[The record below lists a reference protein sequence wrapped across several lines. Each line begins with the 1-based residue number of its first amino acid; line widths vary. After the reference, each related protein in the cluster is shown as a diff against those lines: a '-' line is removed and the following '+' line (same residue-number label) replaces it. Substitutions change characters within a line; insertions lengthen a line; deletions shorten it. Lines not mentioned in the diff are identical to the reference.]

1 MKHLMSG
8 NEATA
13 RGVYEAGIKVC
24 SAYPGTPSTE
34 ILENLPQ
41 YGKDV
46 YCEWAPNEKVAAEVA
61 YGAAMAGSRSFCTMK
76 MVGLNVAADP
86 LFTAGY
92 MGVNGAYI
100 VVSADDPSCHSSQN
114 EQDNRLYA
122 RAAKVAMVEPSDSQ
136 ECKDFVKLACEISE
150 EFDTPVLYRTTTRVC
165 HSKGLVKFGERT
177 EHTAPAYQRN
187 VRKFVCTP
195 ANAYMNHPIVEE
207 RLAKL
212 AEYGCTRALENGL
225 NKLELGDGKVGVITA
240 SISYQYAKEVFP
252 EGTSFLKL
260 GLTFPLPMGLI
271 RDFAKKVEKL
281 YVIEELEPFMEEQ
294 IKAAGID
301 CVGKELTG
309 NMYELNTELVRER
322 VLGVKPS
329 YQVITEVQAAKRPP
343 ALCPG
348 CPHRGFFYTLSKN
361 KNYVV
366 TGDIGC
372 YTLGSA
378 APLNCM
384 DACLCMGGGFTVG
397 MGIAKS
403 FQREGVTDKVVFG
416 VMGDST
422 FFHSGMTGAAEIIYN
437 NGRMIPCVLDNRI
450 TGMTGHQD
458 NPGTGFTL
466 MGEPAPMIR
475 VEGVLEAY
483 GFAPVF
489 TVDPQDLKAMKQTVD
504 AAVAALN
511 EGKHPAIVTRRPC
524 LLIKRMKHENSMCVV
539 NADKCRSCKSCL
551 KVGCPAISMENGKAF
566 IDRTQCVGCTVCA
579 QACPFGAIE
588 KEEK

>member
-165 HSKGLVKFGERT
+165 HSKGLVEFGERT

-378 APLNCM
+378 APLSCM

-483 GFAPVF
+483 GFAPVL

-524 LLIKRMKHENSMCVV
+524 LLIKRMKHENGMCVV

>member
-92 MGVNGAYI
+92 LGVNGAYI

-122 RAAKVAMVEPSDSQ
+122 RAAKIAMVEPSDSQ

-165 HSKGLVKFGERT
+165 HSKGLVEFGERT
-177 EHTAPAYQRN
+177 EHTAPTYQRN

-195 ANAYMNHPIVEE
+195 AHAYMNHPIVEE

-240 SISYQYAKEVFP
+240 SIAYEYAKEVFP

-260 GLTFPLPMGLI
+260 GLTYPLPMNLI

-281 YVIEELEPFMEEQ
+281 YVIEELEPFMENE

-309 NMYELNTELVRER
+309 VMYELNTELVRER
-322 VLGVKPS
+322 VLGIKPN
-329 YQVITEVQAAKRPP
+329 YKTITDVQVAKRPP

-372 YTLGSA
+372 YTLGFA
-378 APLNCM
+378 PPLNCM
-384 DACLCMGGGFTVG
+384 DVCICMGGGFSAG
-397 MGIAKS
+397 MGMAKS

-458 NPGTGFTL
+458 NPGSGYTL
-466 MGEPAPMIR
+466 MGEEAPMLS
-475 VEGVLEAY
+475 VESIFKTY
-483 GFAPVF
+483 GFDPVL
-489 TVDPQDLKAMKQTVD
+489 TVDPQDLAAMKATVNT
-504 AAVAALN
+504 AVAALN

-524 LLIKRMKHENSMCVV
+524 LLIKRVKHDLGMCVV
-539 NADKCRSCKSCL
+539 NTDKCVGCKSCL
-551 KVGCPAISMENGKAF
+551 KVGCPAISMENGKAAV
-566 IDRTQCVGCTVCA
+566 DRTQCVGCTVCA
-579 QACPFGAIE
+579 QACPVGAIE

>member
-46 YCEWAPNEKVAAEVA
+46 YCEWAPNEKVATEVA

-92 MGVNGAYI
+92 LGVNGAYI

-122 RAAKVAMVEPSDSQ
+122 RAAKIAMVEPSDSQ

-165 HSKGLVKFGERT
+165 HSKGLVEFGERT
-177 EHTAPAYQRN
+177 EHTAPTYQRN

-195 ANAYMNHPIVEE
+195 AHAYMNHPIVEE

-260 GLTFPLPMGLI
+260 GLTFPLPMDLI

-378 APLNCM
+378 APLSCM

-504 AAVAALN
+504 AVVAALN

-524 LLIKRMKHENSMCVV
+524 LLIKRMKHENGMCVV

>member
-46 YCEWAPNEKVAAEVA
+46 YCEWAPNEKVATEVA

-92 MGVNGAYI
+92 LGVNGAYI

-122 RAAKVAMVEPSDSQ
+122 RAAKIAMVEPSDSQ

-165 HSKGLVKFGERT
+165 HSKGLVEFGERT
-177 EHTAPAYQRN
+177 EHTAPTYQRN

-195 ANAYMNHPIVEE
+195 AHAYMNHPIVEE

-260 GLTFPLPMGLI
+260 GLTFPLPMDLI

-483 GFAPVF
+483 GFAPVL

-511 EGKHPAIVTRRPC
+511 EGKPPAIVTRRPC
-524 LLIKRMKHENSMCVV
+524 LLIKRMKHENGMCVV

>member
-165 HSKGLVKFGERT
+165 HSKGLVEFGERT

-403 FQREGVTDKVVFG
+403 FQREGVTGKVVFG

-524 LLIKRMKHENSMCVV
+524 LLIKRMKHENGMCVV

>member
-92 MGVNGAYI
+92 LGVNGAYI

-165 HSKGLVKFGERT
+165 HSKGLVEFGERT

-260 GLTFPLPMGLI
+260 GLTFPLPMDLI

-483 GFAPVF
+483 GFAPVL

-524 LLIKRMKHENSMCVV
+524 LLIKRMKHENGMCVV

>member
-46 YCEWAPNEKVAAEVA
+46 YCEWAPNEKVATEVA

-92 MGVNGAYI
+92 LGVNGAYI

-165 HSKGLVKFGERT
+165 HSKGLVEFGERT
-177 EHTAPAYQRN
+177 EHTAPTYQRN

-195 ANAYMNHPIVEE
+195 AHAYMNHPIVEE

-378 APLNCM
+378 APLSCM

-437 NGRMIPCVLDNRI
+437 NGRMIPGVLDNRI

-483 GFAPVF
+483 GFAPVL

-524 LLIKRMKHENSMCVV
+524 LLIKRMKHENGMCVV

>member
-92 MGVNGAYI
+92 LGVNGAYI

-122 RAAKVAMVEPSDSQ
+122 RAAKIAMVEPSDSQ

-165 HSKGLVKFGERT
+165 HSKGLVEFGERT

-260 GLTFPLPMGLI
+260 GLTFPLPMDLI

-397 MGIAKS
+397 IGIAKS
-403 FQREGVTDKVVFG
+403 FQREGVTGKVVFG

-524 LLIKRMKHENSMCVV
+524 LLIKRMKHENGMCVV

>member
-46 YCEWAPNEKVAAEVA
+46 YCEWAPNEKVATEVA

-92 MGVNGAYI
+92 LGVNGAYI

-122 RAAKVAMVEPSDSQ
+122 RAAKIAMVEPSDSQ

-165 HSKGLVKFGERT
+165 HSKGLVEFGERT
-177 EHTAPAYQRN
+177 EHTAPTYQRN

-195 ANAYMNHPIVEE
+195 AHAYMNHPIVEE

-260 GLTFPLPMGLI
+260 GLTFPLPMDLI

-378 APLNCM
+378 APLSCM

-489 TVDPQDLKAMKQTVD
+489 TVDPRDLKAMKQTVD

-524 LLIKRMKHENSMCVV
+524 LLIKRMKHENGMCVV

>member
-46 YCEWAPNEKVAAEVA
+46 YCEWAPNEKVATEVA

-92 MGVNGAYI
+92 LGVNGAYI

-165 HSKGLVKFGERT
+165 HSKGLVEFGERT
-177 EHTAPAYQRN
+177 EHTAPTYQRN

-195 ANAYMNHPIVEE
+195 AHAYMNHPIVEE

-378 APLNCM
+378 APLSCM

-403 FQREGVTDKVVFG
+403 FQREGVTGKVVFG

-524 LLIKRMKHENSMCVV
+524 LLIKRMKHENGMCVV

>member
-46 YCEWAPNEKVAAEVA
+46 YCEWAPNEKVATEVA

-92 MGVNGAYI
+92 LGVNGAYI

-122 RAAKVAMVEPSDSQ
+122 RAAKIAMVEPSDSQ

-165 HSKGLVKFGERT
+165 HSKGLVEFGERT
-177 EHTAPAYQRN
+177 GHAAPTYQRN

-195 ANAYMNHPIVEE
+195 AHAYMNHPIVEE

-260 GLTFPLPMGLI
+260 GLTFPLPMDLI

-294 IKAAGID
+294 IKAVGID

-403 FQREGVTDKVVFG
+403 FQREGVTGKVVFG

-524 LLIKRMKHENSMCVV
+524 LLIKRMKHENGMCVV

>member
-46 YCEWAPNEKVAAEVA
+46 YCEWAPNEKVATEVA

-92 MGVNGAYI
+92 LGVNGAYI

-122 RAAKVAMVEPSDSQ
+122 RAAKIAMVEPSDSQ

-165 HSKGLVKFGERT
+165 HSKGLVEFGERT
-177 EHTAPAYQRN
+177 EHTAPTYQRN

-195 ANAYMNHPIVEE
+195 AHAYMNHPIVEE

-378 APLNCM
+378 APLSCM

-483 GFAPVF
+483 GFAPVL

-524 LLIKRMKHENSMCVV
+524 LLIKRMKHENGMCVV

>member
-92 MGVNGAYI
+92 LGVNGAYI

-122 RAAKVAMVEPSDSQ
+122 RAAKIAMVEPSDSQ

-165 HSKGLVKFGERT
+165 HSKGLVEFGERT
-177 EHTAPAYQRN
+177 EHTAPTYQRN

-195 ANAYMNHPIVEE
+195 AHAYMNHPIVEE

-281 YVIEELEPFMEEQ
+281 YVIEELEPFIEEQ

-524 LLIKRMKHENSMCVV
+524 LLIKRVKQDLGMCVV
-539 NADKCRSCKSCL
+539 NTDKCKSCKSCL

>member
-46 YCEWAPNEKVAAEVA
+46 YCEWAPNEKVATEVA

-92 MGVNGAYI
+92 LGVNGAYI

-122 RAAKVAMVEPSDSQ
+122 RAAKIAMVEPSDSQ

-165 HSKGLVKFGERT
+165 HSKGLVEFGERT
-177 EHTAPAYQRN
+177 EHTASTYQRN

-195 ANAYMNHPIVEE
+195 AHAYMNHPIVEE

-260 GLTFPLPMGLI
+260 GLTFPLPMDLI

-524 LLIKRMKHENSMCVV
+524 LLIKRMKHENGMCVV

>member
-1 MKHLMSG
+1 MKHLIAG
-8 NEATA
+8 DEGTA

-92 MGVNGAYI
+92 LGVNGAYI

-165 HSKGLVKFGERT
+165 HSKGLVEFGERT
-177 EHTAPAYQRN
+177 EHAAPTYQRN

-260 GLTFPLPMGLI
+260 GLTFPLPMDLI

-403 FQREGVTDKVVFG
+403 FQREGVTGKVVFG

-483 GFAPVF
+483 GFAPVL

-524 LLIKRMKHENSMCVV
+524 LLIKRMKHENGMCVV
-539 NADKCRSCKSCL
+539 DADKCRSCKSCL

>member
-165 HSKGLVKFGERT
+165 HSKGLVEFGERT
-177 EHTAPAYQRN
+177 EHIAPAYQRN

-271 RDFAKKVEKL
+271 RNFAKKVEKL

-524 LLIKRMKHENSMCVV
+524 LLIKRMKHENGMCVV

>member
-46 YCEWAPNEKVAAEVA
+46 YCEWAPNEKVATEVA

-92 MGVNGAYI
+92 LGVNGAYI

-165 HSKGLVKFGERT
+165 HSKGLVEFGERT
-177 EHTAPAYQRN
+177 EHAAPTYQRN

-195 ANAYMNHPIVEE
+195 AHAYMNHSLVEE

-260 GLTFPLPMGLI
+260 GLTFPLPMDLI

-524 LLIKRMKHENSMCVV
+524 LLIKRMKHENGMCVV

>member
-92 MGVNGAYI
+92 LGVNGAYI

-122 RAAKVAMVEPSDSQ
+122 RAAKIAMVEPSDSQ

-165 HSKGLVKFGERT
+165 HSKGLVEFGERT
-177 EHTAPAYQRN
+177 EHTAPTYQRN

-195 ANAYMNHPIVEE
+195 AHAYMNHPIVEE

-378 APLNCM
+378 APLSCM

-458 NPGTGFTL
+458 NPGTGYTL
-466 MGEPAPMIR
+466 LGDEAPMLS
-475 VEGVLEAY
+475 VEKIFTAM
-483 GFAPVF
+483 GFAPVL
-489 TVDPQDLKAMKQTVD
+489 TVDPQDLKAMK
-504 AAVAALN
+504 AAVDQAVSALDA
-511 EGKHPAIVTRRPC
+511 GQQPAIVTRRPC
-524 LLIKRMKHENSMCVV
+524 LLIKRMKHENGMCVV

>member
-61 YGAAMAGSRSFCTMK
+61 YGAAMAGSRSFCTMR

-92 MGVNGAYI
+92 LGVNGAYI

-122 RAAKVAMVEPSDSQ
+122 RAAKIAMVEPSDSQ

-165 HSKGLVKFGERT
+165 HSKGLVEFGERT
-177 EHTAPAYQRN
+177 EHTAPTYQRN

-195 ANAYMNHPIVEE
+195 AHAYMNHPIVEE

-378 APLNCM
+378 APLSCM

-483 GFAPVF
+483 GFAPVL

-524 LLIKRMKHENSMCVV
+524 LLIKRMKHENGMCVV

>member
-165 HSKGLVKFGERT
+165 HSKGLVEFGERT

-422 FFHSGMTGAAEIIYN
+422 FVHSGMTGAAEIIYN

-524 LLIKRMKHENSMCVV
+524 LLIKRMKHENGMCVV

>member
-92 MGVNGAYI
+92 LGVNGAYI

-165 HSKGLVKFGERT
+165 HSKGLVEFGERT

-260 GLTFPLPMGLI
+260 GLTFPLPMDLI

-378 APLNCM
+378 APLSCM

-483 GFAPVF
+483 GFAPVL

-524 LLIKRMKHENSMCVV
+524 LLIKRMKHENGMCVV

>member
-76 MVGLNVAADP
+76 MVGLNVAVDP

-165 HSKGLVKFGERT
+165 HSKGLVEFGERT

-309 NMYELNTELVRER
+309 NMYELTTELVRER

-524 LLIKRMKHENSMCVV
+524 LLIKRMKHENGMCVV